1 MGDGRNILKSH
12 CASLFNDDLSNE
24 PNFGRI
30 HLAGQYLLNSR
41 LLIGVL
47 RLIFR
52 SAYSPGPE
60 REAASKYWLELLS
73 VSQPG
78 MRGWVWG
85 PDYPWDFL
93 LTVLETAAA
102 ALATRRPTRCQV
114 CFYLFRI
121 RTTFIRFFAGR
132 FLILTTDSKI
142 ECRKFWILKT
152 PELNGIQACE
162 HSLQCP

>member
-1 MGDGRNILKSH
+1 MQALYYLEGLSEDGGWADFSQKLPSL
-12 CASLFNDDLSNE
+12 SLFNDDLSNE

-30 HLAGQYLLNSR
+30 HLAVQYLLNSR

-47 RLIFR
+47 CLIFR

-102 ALATRRPTRCQV
+102 APATRRPTRYHV
-114 CFYLFRI
+114 CFLLY
-121 RTTFIRFFAGR
+121 RTWKNFIRGLLF
-132 FLILTTDSKI
+132 
-142 ECRKFWILKT
+142 
-152 PELNGIQACE
+152 
-162 HSLQCP
+162 